1 MLQEEILQLTV
12 FTQIG
17 MVTYLILMREKRL
30 RGWAYQFYW

>member
-17 MVTYLILMREKRL
+17 MVTYLILMREKKI
-30 RGWAYQFYW
+30 